1 MGTIIPTLTK
11 HSNTLTK
18 LQLYWEGYLSL
29 SFISLFLNLQ
39 EIKFSPDM
47 IMQSESFELQY
58 ATFPKLQILKFPYG
72 HPKAEHMMKFLEI
85 NGKNLQEFYICN
97 SFDSALNSSIA
108 KFCPNLKKLFAIF
121 NYDELDLLKT
131 LFDSCQYLEGIV
143 TWFEKGL
150 LDVVAKHSPKNF
162 HELKLHDPELS
173 PEDLES
179 FFISW
184 GNRISKKS
192 ISLIFISDCRLGL
205 EENMKIIEKYK
216 KIGIVKKFEIRC
228 FDEEELYL

>member
-1 MGTIIPTLTK
+1 M
-11 HSNTLTK
+11 
-18 LQLYWEGYLSL
+18 
-29 SFISLFLNLQ
+29 
-39 EIKFSPDM
+39 
-47 IMQSESFELQY
+47 
-58 ATFPKLQILKFPYG
+58 A
-72 HPKAEHMMKFLEI
+72 
-85 NGKNLQEFYICN
+85 
-97 SFDSALNSSIA
+97 
-108 KFCPNLKKLFAIF
+108 
-121 NYDELDLLKT
+121 LLKT

-192 ISLIFISDCRLGL
+192 ISLIFISSNIL
-205 EENMKIIEKYK
+205 EVILITKYAFLII
-216 KIGIVKKFEIRC
+216 V
-228 FDEEELYL
+228 ELVIQV